1 MGQIYKIFVEGFFL
15 CQCYVILKRVKA
27 LKLFEKAVKHMSE
40 KESISNGKHRKNPEI
55 RTNPHRIGV
64 YMGLFSG
71 FAYGLYT
78 TLALIA
84 GNCNPL
90 AGAAGFLAVPYVCAG
105 LNDLFAG
112 IWLSL
117 YNIKK
122 GQFKK
127 VWENIPTF
135 PGRMIVLGALL
146 GGPMANGAYLAGLSM
161 AGAYAIPV
169 TATCSLFGALFGW
182 IFLKQKPSKKTALGM
197 ILCVLGAIIINW
209 TKPEESPDF
218 TLGIICAFIAA
229 ISWGLEGVVA
239 SYGGSKIDAD
249 IAVNI
254 RDLVSGTVVLAILV
268 PALGAGSLLWDT
280 LSAGVP
286 ALWLMASGLTAAMSF
301 LAWYRANAAVGCAVG
316 MSLNVTY
323 TFWGVLFCVIFMNQ
337 SLTGTMVAGAAV
349 IVLGAVVV
357 AAGQ

>member
-1 MGQIYKIFVEGFFL
+1 M
-15 CQCYVILKRVKA
+15 
-27 LKLFEKAVKHMSE
+27 KLFEKAVKHMSE

-161 AGAYAIPV
+161 AGGLRHSCYGDLQPV
-169 TATCSLFGALFGW
+169 RRFIRLDLLKAEAL
-182 IFLKQKPSKKTALGM
+182 
-197 ILCVLGAIIINW
+197 
-209 TKPEESPDF
+209 
-218 TLGIICAFIAA
+218 
-229 ISWGLEGVVA
+229 
-239 SYGGSKIDAD
+239 
-249 IAVNI
+249 
-254 RDLVSGTVVLAILV
+254 
-268 PALGAGSLLWDT
+268 
-280 LSAGVP
+280 
-286 ALWLMASGLTAAMSF
+286 
-301 LAWYRANAAVGCAVG
+301 
-316 MSLNVTY
+316 
-323 TFWGVLFCVIFMNQ
+323 
-337 SLTGTMVAGAAV
+337 
-349 IVLGAVVV
+349 
-357 AAGQ
+357 